1 MHKFLLVLSLSAK
14 MLVHSIGYLLCLR
27 AVTASIPALY
37 FIRLQFGVEL
47 SHILSQWLLPLAGKC
62 NPHAPSG

>member
-14 MLVHSIGYLLCLR
+14 MLVRSIRYLLCLR
-27 AVTASIPALY
+27 AVTASTPALY
-37 FIRLQFGVEL
+37 FIRLQVGVEL
-47 SHILSQWLLPLAGKC
+47 PHVLSQQHLPGAGKC